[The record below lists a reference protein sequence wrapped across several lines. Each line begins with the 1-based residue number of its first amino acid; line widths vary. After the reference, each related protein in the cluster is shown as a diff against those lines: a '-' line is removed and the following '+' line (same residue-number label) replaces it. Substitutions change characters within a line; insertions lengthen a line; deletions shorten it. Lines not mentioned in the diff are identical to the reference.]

1 MNEQQVEEQEAEK
14 TVERRQPQQDWGRQ
28 TIGSIIG
35 GAIGLLIAMGLRQM
49 GWGGET
55 LLPFVLWGAVVGAML
70 SNIEAL
76 AEAGQRLTRRDA
88 RWLNVGVAILGMVF
102 IFAFIFALAQ
112 LVLFVLRLLASP

>member
-1 MNEQQVEEQEAEK
+1 MNEQQVEEQETEK
-14 TVERRQPQQDWGRQ
+14 PVERRQPRQDWGRQ

-35 GAIGLLIAMGLRQM
+35 GAVGLLIAMGLRQL

-76 AEAGQRLTRRDA
+76 ENAGQRLTRRDA
-88 RWLNVGVAILGMVF
+88 RWLNVGVSILGMVF

-112 LVLFVLRLLASP
+112 LVLFVLRLLASS